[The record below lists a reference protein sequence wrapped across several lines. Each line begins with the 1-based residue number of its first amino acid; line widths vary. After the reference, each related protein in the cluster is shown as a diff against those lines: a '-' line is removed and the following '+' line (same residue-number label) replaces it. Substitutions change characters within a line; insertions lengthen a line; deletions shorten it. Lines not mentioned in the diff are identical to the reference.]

1 MSDLSTA
8 DRDRILARV
17 KKLLN
22 LANDSGAS
30 EGERDNAMRMAHAT
44 LAKYNLEMAEA
55 TKEQD
60 PRGRH
65 VATFFS
71 RPWSRDVA
79 HAVAALFFC
88 SYAYVPPGASRIGRH
103 IFVGKL
109 TNALAAEAMA
119 RYLVDGIDKESWRR
133 AREHGADSRFAR
145 AFCVGAAQV
154 IARRAFAM
162 MQTDNLK
169 LTAAPGKGLVL
180 ADYYKTEMQAN
191 EEWKRQNMQTK
202 PGPTKRRVGDVEG
215 LVAGRRYGEGVDLTP
230 KAPSA
235 GALK

>member
-1 MSDLSTA
+1 MTELTQEQ
-8 DRDRILARV
+8 RDKVLARV
-17 KKLLN
+17 RKMMA
-22 LANDSGAS
+22 LADNAGATD
-30 EGERDNAMRMAHAT
+30 GERENAMRMAHAT

-103 IFVGKL
+103 IFVGRL

-119 RYLVDGIDKESWRR
+119 RYIVDGIDKESWRR

-162 MQTDNLK
+162 METENLK

-191 EEWKRQNMQTK
+191 EEWKQQNMKTR

>member
-1 MSDLSTA
+1 MTELTQEQ
-8 DRDRILARV
+8 RDKVLARV
-17 KKLLN
+17 RKMMA
-22 LANDSGAS
+22 LADNAGAS
-30 EGERDNAMRMAHAT
+30 EGERENALRMAHAT

-162 MQTDNLK
+162 METENLK

-180 ADYYKTEMQAN
+180 ADYYKTEMTAN

-215 LVAGRRYGEGVDLTP
+215 LIAGRRYGEGVDLTP

-235 GALK
+235 GTLK